1 MVKVRVYE
9 LAREMKIESKALMAK
24 LKSLGIELP
33 SHQSTMTDEQI
44 AKLKADEAGDAA
56 KPKVVVRRR
65 KKVEE
70 ATNEE
75 SSISAAPDEGSE
87 DVLKSA
93 ELSTEASA
101 SISGEAKS
109 DDASKV
115 TEESRQVP
123 KAEAKAAPAQAVPQ
137 PTAAKTSSH
146 AEADPVGARPV
157 SSAGTVQSTAQVQS
171 QQPVRPSGVQTGK
184 SPEDDQQGQASK
196 PRRRFEGGATIVRR
210 ATPEEIAE
218 QRARDEARQRTARRE
233 DSRGMR
239 VTGIGVNTQ
248 TPPDEA
254 PLTRPQ
260 AASVENASRQTPDFS
275 GKKRPVS
282 PTVAAREEEE
292 QVAINR
298 KSLGGNKRSQSTR
311 ELLSQL
317 ETGVDEFGLK
327 ARNAA
332 NRKRTVYTPN
342 AAQRKRDLK
351 RRKDL
356 KTTELTMPRAAYR
369 IVKMQE
375 TISVG
380 DLAKQLSVKAGEL
393 IKTLMA
399 QGIMATI
406 NQHIDFDTASILA
419 SEQGYEVKQVTKTLE
434 DVLQRSG
441 ASDHPQVTRPPIV
454 TVMGHVDHGKTSILD
469 ALRKTDVATGEA
481 GGITQHIGAY
491 TVTNHG
497 RTIAFLDTPGH
508 EAFSAMRS
516 RGAGLTDIVILVV
529 AADDGVM
536 PQTVEAISHARS
548 ANVPIIVAINK
559 IDKPNI
565 NLDRVYNELAEHGVQ
580 SEDWGGEN
588 QFVKVSAL
596 KGIGLDEL
604 LDAIHLQAEVLELT
618 ASPDAPGE
626 GAVVEA
632 HLDKGQGPVATI
644 MVTSGSLRKGD
655 LIVAGAASG
664 RVRLMM
670 DHRGERHDIVGPS
683 TPVQVVGLTDVP
695 MSGDRVNVV
704 ADEKTAKMLVD
715 LRQDQISAA
724 NRGRSSAASL
734 EELLAKV
741 KMAETPEV
749 PLIIKA
755 DTQGSVEAIAESVLK
770 LNTERVANRIVHKA
784 VGGINESDINLAET
798 SGAVILAFSV
808 RASRGLDD
816 YAEKKGVAI
825 SYFSIIYEL
834 VDAVKNL
841 MVGKLPPIRTE
852 VVQGHAEVR
861 NAISVPRIGTIAGSA
876 VLDGKITRGSS
887 LRLIRDQI
895 VIFEGKLGSLRRFKD
910 DVKEVQNGYE
920 CGIGLE
926 GYNDIKVG
934 DVIEAYTIEESKATL

>member
-1 MVKVRVYE
+1 M
-9 LAREMKIESKALMAK
+9 ESKALMTK
-24 LKSLGIELP
+24 LTGMGIDLA

-44 AKLKADEAGDAA
+44 AKFRAAESADSA

-70 ATNEE
+70 PQQEEAVALGASPTEFHEEPQQPSEPVEFADAKLAAADVAVMKKGAEGPEAADIAASQVPIQSRYEQKSVEAEAE
-75 SSISAAPDEGSE
+75 SSAE
-87 DVLKSA
+87 D
-93 ELSTEASA
+93 
-101 SISGEAKS
+101 
-109 DDASKV
+109 
-115 TEESRQVP
+115 
-123 KAEAKAAPAQAVPQ
+123 
-137 PTAAKTSSH
+137 
-146 AEADPVGARPV
+146 
-157 SSAGTVQSTAQVQS
+157 QS
-171 QQPVRPSGVQTGK
+171 QK
-184 SPEDDQQGQASK
+184 SK
-196 PRRRFEGGATIVRR
+196 PKRRFEGGATIVRR

-218 QRARDEARQRTARRE
+218 QRAREEARQRTARKE
-233 DSRGMR
+233 DSRGVR

-248 TPPDEA
+248 VSPDQSPA
-254 PLTRPQ
+254 ARVQ
-260 AASVENASRQTPDFS
+260 AAPAEPGARQSPDFT
-275 GKKRPVS
+275 GRKRVGV
-282 PTVAAREEEE
+282 PTEPAKEEDE

-298 KSLGGNKRSQSTR
+298 KNLAAKGRTQSTR

-317 ETGVDEFGLK
+317 EAGADDFNAKSRG
-327 ARNAA
+327 AA
-332 NRKRTVYTPN
+332 NRRRTVYTPN
-342 AAQRKRDLK
+342 LAQRKRDLK

-356 KTTELTMPRAAYR
+356 RSTEVTTPRAAYR
-369 IVKMQE
+369 VVKMQD
-375 TISVG
+375 TISIG
-380 DLAKQLSVKAGEL
+380 ELAKQLSVKAGEL
-393 IKTLMA
+393 IKNLMS
-399 QGIMATI
+399 QGVMATI
-406 NQHIDFDTASILA
+406 NQHIDFDTASVLA
-419 SEQGYEVKQVTKTLE
+419 SEHGFETKLVTRTLE
-434 DVLQRSG
+434 DVLQRANSV
-441 ASDHPQVTRPPIV
+441 DHPQVTRPPIV

-469 ALRKTDVATGEA
+469 ALRKTDVAAGEA

-516 RGAGLTDIVILVV
+516 RGAGITDIVILVV

-536 PQTVEAISHARS
+536 PQTIEAISHARA

-565 NLDRVYNELAEHGVQ
+565 NLDRVYTELTEHGIQ
-580 SEDWGGEN
+580 SEEWGGDT

-604 LDAIHLQAEVLELT
+604 LDAIHLQADILELT

-632 HLDKGQGPVATI
+632 HLDKGHGPIATV
-644 MVTSGSLRKGD
+644 MVTSGSLKKGD
-655 LIVAGAASG
+655 LLVAGTASG
-664 RVRLMM
+664 RIRLMI

-695 MSGDRVNVV
+695 MSGDKVNVV
-704 ADEKTAKMLVD
+704 EDERVAKMLVD
-715 LRQDQISAA
+715 LRLDHAHAA
-724 NRGRSSAASL
+724 NKGKSSAATL

-741 KMAETPEV
+741 KLAETPEV
-749 PLIIKA
+749 PLIIKG
-755 DTQGSVEAIAESVLK
+755 DTQGSVEAIAETILK
-770 LNTERVANRIVHKA
+770 LNTDRVANRIVHKA
-784 VGGINESDINLAET
+784 VGGVNESDISLADT
-798 SGAVILAFSV
+798 SGAVILGFNV

-816 YAEKKGVAI
+816 LAEKKGVSI
-825 SYFSIIYEL
+825 NYFGIIYEL
-834 VDAVKNL
+834 VDAVKSL

-861 NAISVPRIGTIAGSA
+861 NAISVPRIGTVAGSA
-876 VLDGKITRGSS
+876 VLDGKITRSSS

-910 DVKEVQNGYE
+910 DVREVQNGYE
-920 CGIGLE
+920 CGIALE